1 MSFTASD
8 LQQTRREQGFEHAA
22 TCLACGAR
30 MADCLIRMGSP
41 RCHDCRDVDAPLRA
55 DLVLAASR
63 RLRLVP
69 DAEPA
74 DTLPRAA

>member
-1 MSFTASD
+1 MSSTASD
-8 LQQTRREQGFEHAA
+8 LRETRRAQSFEHAA

-30 MADCLIRMGSP
+30 MADCLVRTGSP
-41 RCHDCRDVDAPLRA
+41 RCHDCRDTDAPLRA

-74 DTLPRAA
+74 DLLPRAA